1 MANGPSTITVIRHG
15 EKPADG
21 EPKPPHGIDS
31 AGEKHPSSLI
41 TRGWQRAG
49 ALAVILGGQRP
60 PAPLVRPTVLVSP
73 DYGPET
79 RFHRTSQTILP
90 LAERLGLTPVHP
102 ARTGH
107 EAHVVKHAILP
118 ATGHVLVCWE
128 HHHIPDIMAAL
139 ADKLGITQL
148 PSIARKWPDDDFD
161 SVLVVTVEAQLLSG
175 FLQTHRA
182 AGRSGERGDHLARAL
197 GVGAGSGSNPPSTG
211 TARPRSCRMAPSPS
225 LISKVWPG
233 WMLSGPT
240 ALT

>member
-1 MANGPSTITVIRHG
+1 MDVAMAAGHRSTAPWWSLSKVAARASRKDPAVANGPSTITVIRHG

-60 PAPLVRPTVLVSP
+60 PAALVRPTVLVSP

-161 SVLVVTVEAQLLSG
+161 SVLVVTVEPTPTVVVASQNAL
-175 FLQTHRA
+175 
-182 AGRSGERGDHLARAL
+182 AGDARSG
-197 GVGAGSGSNPPSTG
+197 
-211 TARPRSCRMAPSPS
+211 
-225 LISKVWPG
+225 
-233 WMLSGPT
+233 
-240 ALT
+240 